1 MSKFQNAYVVTGS
14 IGSGKSTFLTLLRK
28 YGYDVIDADLIA
40 HKQLEL
46 SKSEVVAK
54 FGSEILDENGKIDR
68 KKLGNIVFSNGE
80 KLKILESVLHTK
92 IAQDIMKN
100 CEILEAKK
108 KPYFVDIPLY
118 FERLGEYKFKNVVVV
133 YAPKNLLIL
142 RIIKRNFLTYDEALR
157 RVELQIDIEEKAKM
171 ADFIIDNGKNLENL
185 QKQTDDFLSKISKI

>member
-14 IGSGKSTFLTLLRK
+14 IGSGKSTFVTLLCK

-133 YAPKNLLIL
+133 YAPKNLLIS
-142 RIIKRNFLTYDEALR
+142 RIIKRNSLAYDEALR

-171 ADFIIDNGKNLENL
+171 ADFVIDNSQNLENL
-185 QKQTDDFLSKISKI
+185 QHQIRQFLGKISQI